1 MSAIATRDTFD
12 DLDDRFDAASELP
25 TSFAPSTETR
35 RRRKSRA
42 RGSGASPMNPKLER
56 LLGVSNSTAELGL
69 RDRHSFE
76 TPIIRSAN
84 VVIALGSRSSPAP
97 LRRRCGCGCG
107 SASL

>member
-1 MSAIATRDTFD
+1 MAPHMGMF
-12 DLDDRFDAASELP
+12 LLVLASV
-25 TSFAPSTETR
+25 
-35 RRRKSRA
+35 
-42 RGSGASPMNPKLER
+42 RGER
-56 LLGVSNSTAELGL
+56 PPVRLAELGL